1 MKTEHESSGD
11 TVVDSLTSQMR
22 LHSEGDESVL
32 AVIDKI
38 VSRSKAGQS
47 KYGVTLER
55 QDLTRLQWLTHAQE
69 EAMDLANYLQ
79 VLILREGPEYQ
90 TRFNDMQEQALA
102 IACEL
107 ECRIRFN
114 DYAPQQSTPSA

>member
-69 EAMDLANYLQ
+69 EAIFGKLFASFDHAGRSRVSNSIQ
-79 VLILREGPEYQ
+79 
-90 TRFNDMQEQALA
+90 
-102 IACEL
+102 
-107 ECRIRFN
+107 
-114 DYAPQQSTPSA
+114 